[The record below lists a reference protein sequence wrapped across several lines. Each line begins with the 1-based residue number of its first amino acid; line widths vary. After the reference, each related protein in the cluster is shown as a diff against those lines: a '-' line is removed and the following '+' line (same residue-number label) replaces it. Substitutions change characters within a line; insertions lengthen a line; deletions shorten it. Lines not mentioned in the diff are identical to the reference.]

1 MKRTIYKASIILPL
15 ILVFYS
21 FMEPFAFCVPEI
33 GLYLDAA
40 VSRFLIVVVTVLWL
54 CCSPFKKSCC
64 NGTITEPLFNM
75 IPVEF
80 VLMLVFAER
89 HFVFSVLIS
98 VCLLA
103 GEIAL
108 FIAFRKDE
116 KKRKFSKKR
125 HRRYQAAFRRCSVL
139 GITVICAIPCLL
151 SLFVYGM
158 SSPVYEAEQDLWD
171 LPLSEME
178 TKSDSSETNDPY
190 QINTEL
196 WQCFEIDK
204 WTQWSISEKITI
216 MQQLVDFESDILG
229 IPTIP
234 VKSGMIGPFTLGA
247 YDNDTNEMWINTEH
261 LANSSAEAAIQ
272 TICHEVYHS
281 NQYYL
286 VSTLDWNNPALNS
299 AYFKELR
306 DWMNNQDDYKSA
318 WAYGFSTYENQPL
331 EVTARE
337 YALEETSRIM
347 VYID

>member
-1 MKRTIYKASIILPL
+1 
-15 ILVFYS
+15 
-21 FMEPFAFCVPEI
+21 
-33 GLYLDAA
+33 
-40 VSRFLIVVVTVLWL
+40 
-54 CCSPFKKSCC
+54 
-64 NGTITEPLFNM
+64 
-75 IPVEF
+75 
-80 VLMLVFAER
+80 
-89 HFVFSVLIS
+89 
-98 VCLLA
+98 
-103 GEIAL
+103 
-108 FIAFRKDE
+108 
-116 KKRKFSKKR
+116 
-125 HRRYQAAFRRCSVL
+125 
-139 GITVICAIPCLL
+139 
-151 SLFVYGM
+151 M

>member
-1 MKRTIYKASIILPL
+1 
-15 ILVFYS
+15 
-21 FMEPFAFCVPEI
+21 
-33 GLYLDAA
+33 
-40 VSRFLIVVVTVLWL
+40 
-54 CCSPFKKSCC
+54 
-64 NGTITEPLFNM
+64 M

-234 VKSGMIGPFTLGA
+234 VKSGMIGP
-247 YDNDTNEMWINTEH
+247 
-261 LANSSAEAAIQ
+261 
-272 TICHEVYHS
+272 
-281 NQYYL
+281 
-286 VSTLDWNNPALNS
+286 
-299 AYFKELR
+299 
-306 DWMNNQDDYKSA
+306 
-318 WAYGFSTYENQPL
+318 
-331 EVTARE
+331 
-337 YALEETSRIM
+337 
-347 VYID
+347 